1 MLRLIRGAIWTLYGA
16 CALAVFG
23 LLFVVAAALV
33 LAVPRLDW
41 RRALV
46 RLLARVALGIF
57 GLRVTTLGL
66 ENLPV
71 GSCVVVANHSSYLDG
86 FALKTALPPRFSFV
100 VKREAASMPV
110 VGVVLKRIGSEFV
123 DRHNQG
129 GRHRDA
135 RRVMRH
141 AEAGHSLVFF
151 PEGTFDEQVGLKRF
165 HIGAFV
171 AARRGGMPVVPVVI
185 RGARRALPSGALIP
199 RPGSITVE
207 ILAPLATGD
216 ADVAAETLRDDAR
229 RRILSRLDE
238 PDLTSTISREPTA
251 R

>member
-23 LLFVVAAALV
+23 LLFVVAALLV
-33 LAVPRLDW
+33 LAVPRLAW
-41 RRALV
+41 RRGLV

-57 GLRVTTLGL
+57 GVRVTTLGL
-66 ENLPV
+66 DNLPE

-100 VKREAASMPV
+100 IKREAASMPV

-123 DRHNQG
+123 DRHNEG

-135 RRVMRH
+135 RRVMRS

-151 PEGTFDEQVGLKRF
+151 PEGTFDEQAGLKRF

-171 AARRGGMPVVPVVI
+171 AATRGDMPIVPVVI
-185 RGARRALPSGALIP
+185 RGARRSLPSGSHVP
-199 RPGSITVE
+199 RPGTITVE
-207 ILAPLATGD
+207 ILAPLETNAT
-216 ADVAAETLRDDAR
+216 DVSAEALRDDAR
-229 RRILSRLDE
+229 RRILERLDE
-238 PDLTSTISREPTA
+238 PDLTSTTSR
-251 R
+251 

>member
-1 MLRLIRGAIWTLYGA
+1 MLRFIRGALWTLYGA

-23 LLFVVAAALV
+23 LLFVIAAALV
-33 LAVPRLDW
+33 LAVPRLAW

-66 ENLPV
+66 ENLPE

-86 FALKTALPPRFSFV
+86 FVLKTALPPRFSFV

-110 VGVVLKRIGSEFV
+110 VGVVLQRIGSEFV
-123 DRHNQG
+123 DRHNEG

-151 PEGTFDEQVGLKRF
+151 PEGTFDAQAGLKRF

-171 AARRGGMPVVPVVI
+171 AATRGAMPVVPVVI
-185 RGARRALPSGALIP
+185 RGARRALPSGTRIP

-207 ILAPLATGD
+207 ILAPFATGA
-216 ADVAAETLRDDAR
+216 ADVSAESLRDDAR
-229 RRILSRLDE
+229 RRILQRLDE
-238 PDLTSTISREPTA
+238 PDLTAAGVR
-251 R
+251 

>member
-16 CALAVFG
+16 CALAAFG

-33 LAVPRLDW
+33 LAVPRLEW
-41 RRALV
+41 RRGLV

-66 ENLPV
+66 ENLPE

-100 VKREAASMPV
+100 IKREAASMPV
-110 VGVVLKRIGSEFV
+110 VGVVLRRIGSEFV
-123 DRHNQG
+123 DRHNEG

-151 PEGTFDEQVGLKRF
+151 PEGTFDGQAGLKRF

-171 AARRGGMPVVPVVI
+171 AATRGGMPIVPVVI
-185 RGARRALPSGALIP
+185 RGARHLLPSGSHIP
-199 RPGSITVE
+199 RPGTITVE
-207 ILAPLATGD
+207 ILAPLAT
-216 ADVAAETLRDDAR
+216 ADVDVSVETLRDDAR
-229 RRILSRLDE
+229 RRILERLDE
-238 PDLTSTISREPTA
+238 PDLTSTSSR
-251 R
+251 

>member
-16 CALAVFG
+16 CALTVFG
-23 LLFVVAAALV
+23 LLFVVAAVLV
-33 LAVPRLDW
+33 LAVPRLEW
-41 RRALV
+41 RRGLV
-46 RLLARVALGIF
+46 RLLARVAFGIF

-66 ENLPV
+66 ENLPE

-86 FALKTALPPRFSFV
+86 FALKIALPPRFSFV

-123 DRHNQG
+123 DRHNEG

-135 RRVMRH
+135 RRVMRR

-151 PEGTFDEQVGLKRF
+151 PEGTFDAQAGLKRF

-171 AARRGGMPVVPVVI
+171 AATRGGMPVVPVVI
-185 RGARRALPSGALIP
+185 RGARHLLPSGAHIP
-199 RPGSITVE
+199 RPGTITVE
-207 ILAPLATGD
+207 ILAPLVPEAT
-216 ADVAAETLRDDAR
+216 DVAAETLRDDAR

-238 PDLTSTISREPTA
+238 PDLTSTGSR
-251 R
+251 